1 MPAMAVLAGV
11 VSATSPCVLP
21 VIPGFLAAVASPA
34 RADERRPAVAGA
46 LAFAAG
52 FAAVF
57 VALGAAASAIG
68 SILYDHL
75 TLMLQVAGALLV
87 LLGLQ
92 MLGVVRWRLLTT
104 EHRAIALERVA
115 GGPRRAILLGAV
127 FAAGWTPCVGPVLA
141 VILTKAAADAS
152 LTQGVLLLAAY
163 SAGLGAPFLLAAVW
177 FDRSARARHW
187 ISRHARS
194 MQSVTGAVMVASGVL
209 YASGAWSAVFVRI
222 QAWLARAGW
231 PPV

>member
-1 MPAMAVLAGV
+1 MPGLAMLAGF
-11 VSATSPCVLP
+11 VSAASPCVLP
-21 VIPGFLAAVASPA
+21 VIPGFLAAVASPV
-34 RADERRPAVAGA
+34 RSDGRRPAAAGA
-46 LAFAAG
+46 IGFVMG

-68 SILYDHL
+68 SALYDHL
-75 TLMLQVAGALLV
+75 VLMLRIGGAVLV
-87 LLGLQ
+87 LFGLQ
-92 MLGVVRWRLLTT
+92 ILGVVKWNLLATEQRFVALDRL
-104 EHRAIALERVA
+104 A
-115 GGPRRAILLGAV
+115 GGPRRAIVLGAV

-152 LTQGVLLLAAY
+152 LAQGVLLLMAY

-177 FDRSARARHW
+177 FDRSARMRHW

-194 MQSVTGAVMVASGVL
+194 MQLVTGSVMVASGVL
-209 YASGAWSAVFVRI
+209 YASGAWSTIFVGV
-222 QAWLARAGW
+222 QTWLARAGW